1 MLQRELRVRRLDTG
15 REVITSVNSMPV
27 RDANGKVIMA
37 VVTVEDITSR
47 KQAEQAL
54 IRSEKLASVGR
65 MAASIAHEINNPLEA
80 VMNALFLAKSVEQ
93 ESSRQYLDI
102 AEDELRRIA
111 HITRQSLGFYRESNA
126 PALLSVN
133 SVLESAV
140 DLLKSRIKAKNAT
153 IHKQWDEEIKI
164 TGLGGELR
172 QVFSNLI
179 ANSLDA
185 IDERGTIKLRIS
197 KCALSQD
204 GCEKVRVTVADD
216 GKGIPADALPRLFE
230 PFFTTKGTIG
240 TGLGLWVSKKIV
252 DSHGGTIRVRSSA
265 DGARRGTVFS
275 VVVPA
280 NPVALLSRTH
290 AAGSA

>member
-1 MLQRELRVRRLDTG
+1 MRIRRVDTG
-15 REVITSVNSMPV
+15 REVITSVNCMPV
-27 RDANGKVIMA
+27 LDANGKVMMA
-37 VVTVEDITSR
+37 VVTVEDITSH

-133 SVLESAV
+133 RVLESAV
-140 DLLKSRIKAKNAT
+140 DLLKSRVKAKSAT

-185 IDERGTIKLRIS
+185 IDEHGTIKLRIS
-197 KCALSQD
+197 KCTLSKD
-204 GCEKVRVTVADD
+204 GCEKVRVTIADD
-216 GKGIPADALPRLFE
+216 GKGISPDTLPRLFE

-252 DSHGGTIRVRSSA
+252 DAHGGTIRVRSCN

-275 VVVPA
+275 IVVPA

-290 AAGSA
+290 TAGKA